1 MNKSEDVPKE
11 SLKQFQNVSN
21 GPSLKRR
28 KKKGIEMKDK
38 RLGKFVKND
47 FVERKS
53 LLDQINDDSGIN
65 KSPFKGILRLT
76 MLVVLIYVLN
86 SILRDQSMLPKASL
100 KKEIKWVLKSWAYLI
115 AYLHIGYAIQVG

>member
-11 SLKQFQNVSN
+11 SLKQFQNLSN
-21 GPSLKRR
+21 GPNIKRR

-76 MLVVLIYVLN
+76 MLVGLIYVLN

-100 KKEIKWVLKSWAYLI
+100 KKEKMWVLKSWGYLI
-115 AYLHIGYAIQVG
+115 AYLHIGYAIQVS

>member
-11 SLKQFQNVSN
+11 SLKQFQNLSN
-21 GPSLKRR
+21 GPSTKRR

-76 MLVVLIYVLN
+76 MLVGLIYVLN

-100 KKEIKWVLKSWAYLI
+100 KKEIKWVLKSWGYLI